1 MTSISIVGESRD
13 RLADLHSALSG
24 DIAAD
29 YLQLA
34 DLAQCAPHGTTIL
47 DVDLGNCNEV
57 QTVKRWL
64 AGRPQSGTVILCV
77 DDATS
82 HHQVTQARAL
92 GATAVVQ
99 RPLNAARLR
108 DILLGRGDQAPLP
121 LASDL
126 ADASSDLTAIEDI
139 FAAARAGQSPGMES
153 VSRAGAQIVDRIQR
167 VGLSSY
173 LSAIRNHHSS
183 TYAHCLSVTAI
194 AAAFGIELGFGR
206 QDQERLAIAG
216 LLHDIGKSQI
226 PLDIL
231 EKPGAL
237 NDGEQGI
244 MRLHPELGFD
254 MLCGTSGLPE
264 DTLDMVLHHHE
275 YLDGS
280 GYPHR
285 LQGSQI
291 SDLNRMITIADVY
304 SALIEPRS
312 YKSGMPP
319 TEAYD
324 TLLAMGPKLD
334 TALVRVFAPLTS
346 RLTL

>member
-1 MTSISIVGESRD
+1 MTSISIVGKSRD
-13 RLADLHSALSG
+13 RLAELHSALSG

-29 YLQLA
+29 YLHLA
-34 DLAQCAPHGTTIL
+34 DLAQFAPRGTAIL
-47 DVDLGNCNEV
+47 DVDLCNFSEV
-57 QTVKRWL
+57 QAVKTWL
-64 AGRPQSGTVILCV
+64 AGRPQLGTVILCV
-77 DDATS
+77 DDAAS
-82 HHQVTQARAL
+82 HHQVTQARAV

-99 RPLNAARLR
+99 RPLNAERLR
-108 DILLGRGDQAPLP
+108 DILLGRGNQTPVAPAP
-121 LASDL
+121 SL
-126 ADASSDLTAIEDI
+126 ADASSDLTAIEDM
-139 FAAARAGQSPGMES
+139 FGAARTGQNPSMDN
-153 VSRAGAQIVDRIQR
+153 VSRAGAKIIDRIQKI
-167 VGLSSY
+167 GLDSY

-183 TYAHCLSVTAI
+183 TYTHCLSVTAI

-231 EKPGAL
+231 DKPGAL

-254 MLCGTSGLPE
+254 MLRGTPGLPD
-264 DTLDMVLHHHE
+264 DTLDMILHHHE

-312 YKSGMPP
+312 YKNGMSPS
-319 TEAYD
+319 EAFD